1 MSARRG
7 GAGQGWAGLGEE
19 RKRERE
25 RRERKGVSVGCF
37 HNSVGFYFFI
47 NVFIYLY
54 IFVPVL
60 YDIIIS
66 GGFVYFSGSR
76 IVVFLR
82 CFVIVIVNGSF
93 NSLVIFFFLLLS
105 KYFLHFKA
113 RQKN

>member
-47 NVFIYLY
+47 NVFIY
-54 IFVPVL
+54 
-60 YDIIIS
+60 
-66 GGFVYFSGSR
+66 
-76 IVVFLR
+76 
-82 CFVIVIVNGSF
+82 
-93 NSLVIFFFLLLS
+93 
-105 KYFLHFKA
+105 
-113 RQKN
+113 